1 MEEKFEE
8 IINQLLDRGWAE
20 MPDFLDD
27 EFRKALRAEQLA
39 LIAEGEFRQAG
50 IGRGTSFQV
59 RPEIRSD
66 QVLWLE
72 PGDLSPLQQQYWQ
85 LLDELRLHINRS
97 CYLGLR
103 SFEGHFARY
112 PQGSFYKRHLDQFSQ
127 VSYRIVS
134 AITYL
139 NENWQPGDGGELR
152 IYESAA
158 DDASYVDIAPTGGKL
173 VCFLSGEIFHEV
185 LPAHKERYSLTGW
198 FRNID

>member
-103 SFEGHFARY
+103 SFEGHFSTALST
-112 PQGSFYKRHLDQFSQ
+112 GLFTKRHLGSIQSSELSDRIGHHLSQ
-127 VSYRIVS
+127 
-134 AITYL
+134 
-139 NENWQPGDGGELR
+139 
-152 IYESAA
+152 
-158 DDASYVDIAPTGGKL
+158 
-173 VCFLSGEIFHEV
+173 
-185 LPAHKERYSLTGW
+185 
-198 FRNID
+198 